1 MPLPQVF
8 CTTRVS
14 DEPKS
19 RAMTVERGS
28 AEERRARFDA
38 QVLPHLDAAYR
49 FARWL
54 ARSPAD
60 VDDVVQDAMLRAF
73 RGFDG
78 LRGGDVKAWLFSI
91 VRNCHLTALAQ
102 RERRGFVPLPA
113 EGDSPDSAAL
123 ISAAPGPESVSMR
136 RDEERNVERL
146 LGDLPPEHREVLI
159 LREIEELDYRE
170 IAAVTQVPIGTVMSR
185 LARARAGLKAR
196 WLSESEEERDAVR

>member
-1 MPLPQVF
+1 M
-8 CTTRVS
+8 
-14 DEPKS
+14 
-19 RAMTVERGS
+19 RAERGS
-28 AEERRARFDA
+28 AEERRARFDV

-73 RGFDG
+73 RGIDG
-78 LRGGDVKAWLFSI
+78 LRGSDVKAWLFSI

-113 EGDSPDSAAL
+113 EGDSDDSAAL
-123 ISAAPGPESVSMR
+123 VSTAPGPESVSMN